1 MKRFFVL
8 LLLSCYIATFPAQA
22 LQPVGE
28 WEIHASFRVPKQ
40 ICEGAEKIF
49 FLADNSLFSYG
60 KNDREVR
67 ELSLL
72 NILSDNRIARIASQD
87 ENDLL
92 VVVYDNSNI
101 DLIDMSNERC
111 YNLPYIKNASLTA
124 KGINDISFAGDE
136 TYLATDFGIVV
147 LNNSKKEIKTTYT
160 FNEKITSAARQGDYL
175 YCMRADYSLYR
186 CPADGIPYDIN
197 SWEKLRNSYITQ
209 LRPFADG
216 LLLLHQNSN
225 LYYRDNEGN
234 TSLLLADNLTKKTE
248 IHDSRLLIYTVDN
261 EVLLY
266 DENRQLTGR
275 LRLEE
280 AGYTPADVA
289 AANNQ
294 NRLWIIGTESVTA
307 LSYDD
312 VSSTLT
318 QEVDIP
324 CDAYQ
329 KIYDP
334 FSLTVANGRL
344 YVATAGVGYLNDEQ
358 DIDGYI
364 SILENGKWTN
374 ILPDDIPTTK
384 HPDYT
389 WGNLYNITVDPDDRN
404 TFYVG
409 TWFEGL
415 YRFKNNR
422 YDTHWN
428 DENSTIEN
436 ASDWAW
442 KAGYTAFDKEKKLYV
457 LTFNT
462 ESGLSVMR
470 RNETWYRLDYDEL
483 KNQRNLSQIL
493 IPQKSS
499 AKWVVCPAYN
509 SFVFAFNENGTEDIA
524 DDQTRKFTTF
534 TDQNGESIDGNIF
547 YDMAEDRQ
555 GQLWIAT
562 NRGPIVI
569 TRPDN
574 FASSSFTCNRIKIA
588 RNDGTNLA
596 DYLLNDET
604 IQTIAIDGADRK
616 WFGTRNSGA
625 YLISKDGQET
635 IYHFTADNSPLPSDN
650 IYDIAVHPETG
661 EVFFATEGGLVSF
674 RAEATEPK
682 ENYSDVYVF
691 PNPVRP
697 NYEGNITITG
707 LQENS
712 LVKITDTAGNLIY
725 QNFSTGGQL
734 VWNGLT
740 RSGDRLRSGIYL
752 VFASVDN
759 GGEGV
764 VAKFAVVR

>member
-8 LLLSCYIATFPAQA
+8 LLLSWYIGTLTTQA

-28 WEIHASFRVPKQ
+28 WEIYASFRVPKQ
-40 ICEGAEKIF
+40 ICEGSKKIF

-60 KNDREVR
+60 KTDREVR
-67 ELSLL
+67 ELSRL

-101 DLIDMSNERC
+101 DLVDMSSERC

-147 LNNSKKEIKTTYT
+147 LNNSKKEVKTTYT

-197 SWEKLRNSYITQ
+197 SWEKLNNSYITQ

-216 LLLLHQNSN
+216 LLMLHQNNN

-234 TSLLLADNLTKKTE
+234 TSLLLADNLTKKIET
-248 IHDSRLLIYTVDN
+248 HDSRLLIYTIDN

-307 LSYDD
+307 LLYDGA
-312 VSSTLT
+312 SSTLT

-329 KIYDP
+329 KIYNP
-334 FSLTVANGRL
+334 FSLTIDNGRL

-374 ILPDDIPTTK
+374 ILPDGIPTTK

-389 WGNLYNITVDPDDRN
+389 WGNLYNITVDPDDKN

-428 DENSTIEN
+428 DENSTIGN

-470 RNETWYRLDYDEL
+470 RNETWYRLNYDEL

-509 SFVFAFNENGTEDIA
+509 SFIFAFNENGTEDIA

-635 IYHFTADNSPLPSDN
+635 IYHFTADNSLLPSDN

-740 RSGDRLRSGIYL
+740 RSGDRLHSGIYL

>member
-67 ELSLL
+67 ELSRL

-101 DLIDMSNERC
+101 DLIDMSSERC

-197 SWEKLRNSYITQ
+197 SWEKLNNSYITQ

-216 LLLLHQNSN
+216 LLMLHQNSN

-248 IHDSRLLIYTVDN
+248 THDSRLLIYTVDN

-280 AGYTPADVA
+280 AGYTPADVT

-312 VSSTLT
+312 ASSTLT

-374 ILPDDIPTTK
+374 ILPDGIPTTK

-389 WGNLYNITVDPDDRN
+389 WGNLYNITVDPD
-404 TFYVG
+404 Y
-409 TWFEGL
+409 
-415 YRFKNNR
+415 
-422 YDTHWN
+422 
-428 DENSTIEN
+428 
-436 ASDWAW
+436 
-442 KAGYTAFDKEKKLYV
+442 
-457 LTFNT
+457 
-462 ESGLSVMR
+462 
-470 RNETWYRLDYDEL
+470 
-483 KNQRNLSQIL
+483 
-493 IPQKSS
+493 
-499 AKWVVCPAYN
+499 
-509 SFVFAFNENGTEDIA
+509 
-524 DDQTRKFTTF
+524 
-534 TDQNGESIDGNIF
+534 
-547 YDMAEDRQ
+547 
-555 GQLWIAT
+555 
-562 NRGPIVI
+562 
-569 TRPDN
+569 
-574 FASSSFTCNRIKIA
+574 
-588 RNDGTNLA
+588 
-596 DYLLNDET
+596 
-604 IQTIAIDGADRK
+604 
-616 WFGTRNSGA
+616 
-625 YLISKDGQET
+625 
-635 IYHFTADNSPLPSDN
+635 
-650 IYDIAVHPETG
+650 
-661 EVFFATEGGLVSF
+661 
-674 RAEATEPK
+674 
-682 ENYSDVYVF
+682 
-691 PNPVRP
+691 PV
-697 NYEGNITITG
+697 
-707 LQENS
+707 
-712 LVKITDTAGNLIY
+712 
-725 QNFSTGGQL
+725 
-734 VWNGLT
+734 
-740 RSGDRLRSGIYL
+740 
-752 VFASVDN
+752 
-759 GGEGV
+759 
-764 VAKFAVVR
+764 AVVTATA

>member
-28 WEIHASFRVPKQ
+28 WEIHASFRAPKQ

-67 ELSLL
+67 ELSRL

-101 DLIDMSNERC
+101 DLIDMSSERC

-197 SWEKLRNSYITQ
+197 SWEKLNNSYITQ

-216 LLLLHQNSN
+216 LLMLHQNSN

-248 IHDSRLLIYTVDN
+248 THDSRLLIYTVDN

-280 AGYTPADVA
+280 AGYTPADVT

-312 VSSTLT
+312 ASSTLT

-374 ILPDDIPTTK
+374 ILPDGIPSTK

-389 WGNLYNITVDPDDRN
+389 WGNLYNITVDPDDKN

-415 YRFKNNR
+415 YRFKNNL

-428 DENSTIEN
+428 DENSTIVN

-682 ENYSDVYVF
+682 ENYSNVYVF

-697 NYEGNITITG
+697 NYEDNITITG

>member
-28 WEIHASFRVPKQ
+28 WEIHASFRAPKQ

-67 ELSLL
+67 ELSRL

-101 DLIDMSNERC
+101 DLIDMSSERC

-197 SWEKLRNSYITQ
+197 SWEKLNNSYITQ

-216 LLLLHQNSN
+216 LLMLHQNSN

-248 IHDSRLLIYTVDN
+248 THDSRLLIYTVDN

-280 AGYTPADVA
+280 AGYTPADVT

-312 VSSTLT
+312 ASSTLT

-374 ILPDDIPTTK
+374 ILPDGIPTTK

-389 WGNLYNITVDPDDRN
+389 WGNLYNITVDPDDKN

-415 YRFKNNR
+415 YRFKNNL

-428 DENSTIEN
+428 DENSTIVN

-547 YDMAEDRQ
+547 YDMAEDRE

-682 ENYSDVYVF
+682 ENYSNVYVF

>member
-28 WEIHASFRVPKQ
+28 WEIHASFRAPKQ

-67 ELSLL
+67 ELSRL

-197 SWEKLRNSYITQ
+197 SWEKLNNSYITQ
-209 LRPFADG
+209 LHPFADG
-216 LLLLHQNSN
+216 LLMLHQNSN

-248 IHDSRLLIYTVDN
+248 THDSRLLIYTVDN

-280 AGYTPADVA
+280 AGYTPADVT

-312 VSSTLT
+312 ASSTLT

-374 ILPDDIPTTK
+374 ILPDGIPTTK

-389 WGNLYNITVDPDDRN
+389 WGNLYNITVDPDDKN

-415 YRFKNNR
+415 YRFKNNL

-428 DENSTIEN
+428 DENSTIVN

-547 YDMAEDRQ
+547 YDMAEDRE

-682 ENYSDVYVF
+682 ENYSNVYVF

-740 RSGDRLRSGIYL
+740 RSGDCLRSGIYL

>member
-67 ELSLL
+67 ELSRL

-101 DLIDMSNERC
+101 DLMDMSSERC

-197 SWEKLRNSYITQ
+197 SWEKLNNSYITQ

-216 LLLLHQNSN
+216 LLMLHQNSN

-248 IHDSRLLIYTVDN
+248 THDSRLLIYTVDN

-280 AGYTPADVA
+280 AGYTPADVT

-312 VSSTLT
+312 ASSTLT

-374 ILPDDIPTTK
+374 ILPDGIPTTK

-389 WGNLYNITVDPDDRN
+389 WGNLYNITVDPDDKN

-428 DENSTIEN
+428 DENSTIVN

-682 ENYSDVYVF
+682 ENYSNVYVF

>member
-28 WEIHASFRVPKQ
+28 WEIHASFRAPKQ

-67 ELSLL
+67 ELSRL

-101 DLIDMSNERC
+101 DLIDMSSERC

-197 SWEKLRNSYITQ
+197 SWEKLNNSYITQ

-216 LLLLHQNSN
+216 LLMLHQNSN

-248 IHDSRLLIYTVDN
+248 THDSRLLIYTVDN

-280 AGYTPADVA
+280 AGYTPADVT

-312 VSSTLT
+312 ASSTLT

-374 ILPDDIPTTK
+374 ILPDGIPTTK

-415 YRFKNNR
+415 YRFKNNL

-428 DENSTIEN
+428 DENSTIVN

-470 RNETWYRLDYDEL
+470 RNETWYRLDYNEL

-547 YDMAEDRQ
+547 YDMAEDRE

-682 ENYSDVYVF
+682 ENYSNVYVF

>member
-28 WEIHASFRVPKQ
+28 WEIHASFRAPKQ

-67 ELSLL
+67 ELSRL

-101 DLIDMSNERC
+101 DLIDMSSERC

-197 SWEKLRNSYITQ
+197 SWEKLNNSYITQ

-216 LLLLHQNSN
+216 LLMLHQNSN

-248 IHDSRLLIYTVDN
+248 THDSRLLIYTVDN

-280 AGYTPADVA
+280 AGYTPADVT

-312 VSSTLT
+312 ASSTLT

-374 ILPDDIPTTK
+374 ILPDGIPTTK

-389 WGNLYNITVDPDDRN
+389 WGNLYNITVDPDDKN

-415 YRFKNNR
+415 YRFKNNL

-428 DENSTIEN
+428 DENSTIVN

-547 YDMAEDRQ
+547 YDMAEDRE

-569 TRPDN
+569 TRPNN

-682 ENYSDVYVF
+682 ENYSNVYVF

>member
-28 WEIHASFRVPKQ
+28 WEIHASFRAPKQ

-67 ELSLL
+67 ELSRL

-101 DLIDMSNERC
+101 DLIDMSSERC

-197 SWEKLRNSYITQ
+197 SWEKLNNSYITQ

-216 LLLLHQNSN
+216 LLMLHQNSN

-248 IHDSRLLIYTVDN
+248 THDSRLLIYTVDN

-280 AGYTPADVA
+280 AGYTPADVT

-312 VSSTLT
+312 ASSTLT

-374 ILPDDIPTTK
+374 ILPDGIPTTK

-415 YRFKNNR
+415 YRFKNNL

-428 DENSTIEN
+428 DENSTIVN

-682 ENYSDVYVF
+682 ENYSNVYVF